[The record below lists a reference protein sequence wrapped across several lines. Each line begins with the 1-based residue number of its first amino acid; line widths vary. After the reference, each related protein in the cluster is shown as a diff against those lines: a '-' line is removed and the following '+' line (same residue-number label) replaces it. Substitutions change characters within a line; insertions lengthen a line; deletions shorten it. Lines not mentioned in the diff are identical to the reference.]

1 METKNEDMKAEARL
15 ERMDAMAN
23 DIEAVIPEGVDATEV
38 VVVLVNIIG
47 RALSFMKDREEA
59 LKIADKIPR
68 AIRGVLRILDVGVS
82 EDEVEGVSDDEKEG
96 VSDAE
101 EELRAGTA
109 AGGEA

>member
-1 METKNEDMKAEARL
+1 MKENLNEEREARL
-15 ERMDAMAN
+15 ARMDAMVK
-23 DIEAVIPEGVDATEV
+23 DIDAVIPEGVNATEV
-38 VVVLVNIIG
+38 VVALVNIIG
-47 RALSFMKDREEA
+47 RALSCMKDREEA

-82 EDEVEGVSDDEKEG
+82 EDDVEGVSEDEVEG

-101 EELRAGTA
+101 EELRAGAA